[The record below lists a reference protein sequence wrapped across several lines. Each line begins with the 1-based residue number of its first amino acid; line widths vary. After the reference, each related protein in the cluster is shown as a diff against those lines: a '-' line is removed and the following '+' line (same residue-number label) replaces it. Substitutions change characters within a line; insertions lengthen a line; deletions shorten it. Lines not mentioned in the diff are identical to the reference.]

1 MTCCL
6 AVHCTRG
13 GFVCLCKMCLFCVAV
28 SVVTADTG
36 VEFPC
41 VFPFLY
47 GGKEYVNCTTEGM
60 GRLWCATTYDYNHNN
75 KWRFCECECT
85 G

>member
-47 GGKEYVNCTTEGM
+47 GGKEYVNM
-60 GRLWCATTYDYNHNN
+60 HY
-75 KWRFCECECT
+75 
-85 G
+85 